1 MSGSKFFAENVN
13 PPRVLTEHERQHNFD
28 HGLLALSRQIDAMQQ
43 QLHTLEQRLQQ
54 LEHIARQLR

>member
-1 MSGSKFFAENVN
+1 MSGSRFFAENVN
-13 PPRVLTEHERQHNFD
+13 PPRVLTERERQHNTD
-28 HGLLALSRQIDAMQQ
+28 QGLLAMARQLDAMQQ